1 MKSASATVT
10 PCGRVLLS
18 VRLPCGCC
26 STDVLLDIVAA
37 HQLAAELYADVV
49 IASQVLVCRHAGEW
63 VHSEAGV

>member
-26 STDVLLDIVAA
+26 SADVLLDIVGA

-49 IASQVLVCRHAGEW
+49 IAAQILVAGKW
-63 VHSEAGV
+63 AHPEAAV